1 MVLIDYVII
10 AIISFS
16 TLISSIRGFVREV
29 LSLIVWGCA
38 FIIAAQFY
46 PYLAIYLTIFNNIII
61 RNGIA
66 ILILFI
72 VILII
77 GTVVNHVI
85 SSLIERTKLSG
96 IDRLLGVCFGLLR
109 GILIVLIILFF
120 LDTFT
125 SLAKTK
131 DWQHSEVISRF
142 NYIIRWFFDYLKNT
156 SSFLSENI
164 NLA

>member
-1 MVLIDYVII
+1 MVWIDYVII

-16 TLISSIRGFVREV
+16 ILISSIRGFVREI

-38 FIIAAQFY
+38 FIITSQFY
-46 PYLAIYLTIFNNIII
+46 PYLAVYLTLFNNIII

-72 VILII
+72 AILII
-77 GTVVNHVI
+77 GTLANYVI
-85 SSLIERTKLSG
+85 SSLIERTELSST
-96 IDRLLGVCFGLLR
+96 DRLLGVCFGLLR
-109 GILIVLIILFF
+109 GVLIVLVILFF

-131 DWQHSEVISRF
+131 DWQDSEIISKF
-142 NYIIRWFFDYLKNT
+142 NYIIRWFFNYLKNT
-156 SSFLSENI
+156 SSFLSEDI
-164 NLA
+164 NLV